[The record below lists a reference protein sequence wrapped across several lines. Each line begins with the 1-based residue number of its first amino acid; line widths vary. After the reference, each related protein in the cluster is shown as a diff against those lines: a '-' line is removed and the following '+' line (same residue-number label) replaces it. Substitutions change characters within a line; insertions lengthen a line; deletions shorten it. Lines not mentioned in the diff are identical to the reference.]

1 MLLDKLEDNETSF
14 NDEFLCPLNPVNV
27 PETMIVSFSIEDW
40 QGNSIRKSITVNFKL
55 YRALTFD
62 MQSLFYD

>member
-1 MLLDKLEDNETSF
+1 VLLDKLEDNETSF

-40 QGNSIRKSITVNFKL
+40 QGNSIRKSITANFK
-55 YRALTFD
+55 
-62 MQSLFYD
+62 